1 MSSKEIH
8 SNKSISKKYII
19 PTNEWLKPIKP
30 FFNDDINSRSLIM
43 LSNLV
48 DIGKVVVKITK
59 NIDYKKTKII
69 NENIKSNPNML
80 HTFGTIKC
88 SEAEINYNVLYKD
101 CDGYCNKNKLETEN
115 IEIVLEIMK
124 LYNSSLNKYFD
135 KLNLSKIKILLKQ
148 ILLCQLHIYE
158 KIGFVHNDIHLGNI
172 LLNLIP
178 KEKKPEI
185 LIYEIKN
192 IKYTVETNRKLI
204 LSDFDK
210 SIIYDQNILPLEN
223 MNYDHTIHINIIK
236 TINTFKMLLDK
247 NDKKKLS
254 DSLEK
259 ALNSFSYHFITSGE
273 KLLRS
278 YYKRNRDYSDFISIS
293 TMECIV
299 LLNLLWFDIYDEYL
313 FPKYGL

>member
-30 FFNDDINSRSLIM
+30 FFNNDINSRSLIM

-48 DIGKVVVKITK
+48 DIGKVVIKITK

-88 SEAEINYNVLYKD
+88 SLEAET
-101 CDGYCNKNKLETEN
+101 ETEN

-236 TINTFKMLLDK
+236 TINAFKMLLDK

-259 ALNSFSYHFITSGE
+259 ALNSFSYYFITSGE

-313 FPKYGL
+313 FPKYGI